1 MKKHNPSKFIALA
14 MAFTLL
20 VTPMT
25 AFGAEGDPEP
35 ASEPTSVST
44 NGTGK
49 VEGIVDEEVY
59 CVVLPT
65 QADNDDTFDFILDPQ
80 DLINKTGHAAYDV
93 SSVSGNQLYFTKSD
107 GESSELSDTS
117 AALTV
122 INKSSVDV
130 NVTVEATVD
139 ALTGGSDDTAYEILL
154 ADSAEFEADDDST
167 SIYLGLNVDADDA
180 VALTADDGASV
191 TKTLAGAPDEYETKY
206 ENEAYEYVLK
216 EDADEDAFETLEFSL
231 TGACNT
237 NADWTNAEVAA
248 PSINL
253 VWGFDKAGE
262 NTKGPKVTLSKTGL
276 ITVSDLTADQNYKAG
291 SMSSVKLPSA
301 IAFFKKGSGTWE
313 LKDYSASDGGS
324 FTYQLSDGY
333 VNAYA
338 GDTVTVTVT
347 LTDGSTISATT
358 AF

>member
-25 AFGAEGDPEP
+25 AFGAEGDTEP
-35 ASEPTSVST
+35 ATEPTTVST

-80 DLINKTGHAAYDV
+80 DLINKTDHAAYD
-93 SSVSGNQLYFTKSD
+93 SINSVSGNQLYFTND
-107 GESSELSDTS
+107 DELSGTS
-117 AALTV
+117 ATLTV

-130 NVTVEATVD
+130 NVTVEATVND
-139 ALTGGSDDTAYEILL
+139 LAGGSDDSAYEISL
-154 ADSAEFEADDDST
+154 ADSADFADDAT

-191 TKTLAGAPDEYETKY
+191 TKTLAGAPSEYETKY
-206 ENEAYEYVLK
+206 EDNAYAYVLK

-237 NADWTNAEVAA
+237 NADWTNAKDAV
-248 PSINL
+248 PSISL

-262 NTKGPKVTLSKTGL
+262 STTGPKVTLSKTGL
-276 ITVSDLTADQNYKAG
+276 ITISGLTPEKNYKDG
-291 SMSSVKLPSA
+291 SFNSAKIATPFKLFA
-301 IAFFKKGSGTWE
+301 NGTGAVVENNWSKTE
-313 LKDYSASDGGS
+313 GGD
-324 FTYQLSDGY
+324 FTYQIASKA
-333 VNAYA
+333 VNNYA
-338 GDTVTVTVT
+338 GDTVTVTIT
-347 LTDGSTISATT
+347 LTDGSTISAST